1 MTHNALS
8 RSVDRAPMWL
18 VQAVVGILLTS
29 GVAWATWAS
38 VTAWKH
44 DTRITVTET
53 RVEGLDKTLTEI
65 KDGQKEMN
73 RKLDRLIERRGR

>member
-8 RSVDRAPMWL
+8 RSMGTIPMWV
-18 VQAVVGILLTS
+18 VQAVVGVMLS
-29 GVAWATWAS
+29 AGVAWTTWAS

-44 DTRITVTET
+44 DSRISVVETKVETVKS
-53 RVEGLDKTLTEI
+53 DISEI

-73 RKLDRLIERRGR
+73 RKLDRLIERRR

>member
-1 MTHNALS
+1 
-8 RSVDRAPMWL
+8 MWL
-18 VQAVVGILLTS
+18 IQAIVGLLLTS

-44 DTRITVTET
+44 DSRIGV
-53 RVEGLDKTLTEI
+53 VEVKVDGVKDDITEI

-73 RKLDRLIERRGR
+73 RKLDRILEQRVRPGR